1 MTSGTVYQALQDKAA
16 AARLDALSKLP
27 SHAVCAACNVEGS
40 TIEPTYLAVNGE
52 TRLGGILKCQACGN
66 ETNFVPDLRN
76 STRG

>member
-1 MTSGTVYQALQDKAA
+1 MSQGQIPQALLKKAA

-27 SHAVCAACNVEGS
+27 SHAVCAACNVDGS
-40 TIEPTYLAVNGE
+40 AIEPTYLAVNGE